1 MCPTHSAHS
10 QRGTVLI
17 ITLWTITLLTILVT
31 VLAGQSRLSARAAQF
46 HHEEVQNWASISAAM
61 NQAEMELILDL
72 MDPPQLSPAEQAEN
86 PVPPRYR
93 YYRGEPVQLAWP
105 QDEAI
110 VVRVWDHG
118 GKINLNEIGR
128 GRLRELLQKK
138 LGDKA
143 ALGQVD
149 DLMSAWNDWL
159 DLNNQP
165 GPNGAEAD
173 YYGGLDLPYAPR
185 NGRLETVEEVLQIR
199 GFAEVFADVDL
210 DAAFTVYG
218 DLEQVNLNIATVEAM
233 RLMPGLDE
241 ELIDN
246 IIEWRNSNLF
256 VGNGDIA
263 QLVPADRMAE
273 LRPWV
278 QSRNTSTFF
287 TIMAY
292 RGQSPDNAAYSNNAA
307 LAITDDRPVIED
319 PFDTATTA
327 YAEIVNIASFDAKPR
342 VLKINPYQNIPIR
355 KVVNPAEGSR

>member
-46 HHEEVQNWASISAAM
+46 HQEEVQNWANISAAV

-72 MDPPQLSPAEQAEN
+72 MDTPLLTPAEQAEN

-93 YYRGEPVQLAWP
+93 RYRGEPVQLSWP
-105 QDEAI
+105 QHEDI
-110 VVRVWDHG
+110 VVRIWDHA
-118 GKINLNEIGR
+118 GKINLAQISR
-128 GRLRELLQKK
+128 GRLRALLEKK
-138 LGDKA
+138 LGDDA
-143 ALGQVD
+143 APGQVD
-149 DLMSAWNDWL
+149 DLMTAWSDWL
-159 DLNNQP
+159 DLNQLP
-165 GPNGAEAD
+165 GVNGAEAE
-173 YYGGLDLPYAPR
+173 YYGALDLPYTPR
-185 NGRLETVEEVLQIR
+185 NGRLETVEELLQIR
-199 GFAEVFADVDL
+199 GFAELFADVDL

-218 DLEQVNLNIATVEAM
+218 EGEQLNLNLATVEAM
-233 RLMPGLDE
+233 RLLPGLDE
-241 ELIDN
+241 ELIED
-246 IIEWRNSNLF
+246 IIAWRESNEF

-273 LRPWV
+273 LRTWM
-278 QSRNTSTFF
+278 QSRGSTYFF

-292 RGQSPDNAAYSNNAA
+292 RRQSPDNAADSDSAA
-307 LAITDDRPVIED
+307 PLILDDGLVIDD
-319 PFDTATTA
+319 PFDAATTA

-355 KVVNPAEGSR
+355 KIVNPAEGAR